1 MNAMADHTQ
10 NSLEDLR
17 FFIVPASWF
26 LKAWPLLTAR
36 SPDSVQEGWREHI
49 GRIQN
54 SELMNVEREVSSSD
68 DDDDDGDSNLSAAER
83 SKKRFSLLHS
93 RMARNMQQ
101 SIMRRGLAH
110 KRDYFFLGPSS
121 WMLVKEKF
129 GFDGYELSRSCV
141 FTGTSQNTVAV
152 QLEAAESEDDKP
164 MVIDIPPSGRFAY
177 EKVVPQQEPIK
188 SAIVPEEDGSNEVCT
203 VDGGCLYVALCLN

>member
-26 LKAWPLLTAR
+26 PKAWPLLTAR
-36 SPDSVQEGWREHI
+36 SPDGVQEGWRELI

-68 DDDDDGDSNLSAAER
+68 DDDEGDSNLSIAER

-93 RMARNMQQ
+93 RMARNRQQ
-101 SIMRRGLAH
+101 PIMRRGLAH
-110 KRDYFFLGPSS
+110 QRDYFFLGPSA

-141 FTGTSQNTVAV
+141 FTGTSQNTVAI

-164 MVIDIPPSGRFAY
+164 MLIDIPPSGRFAY
-177 EKVVPQQEPIK
+177 EKVVLKQEPKK

-203 VDGGCLYVALCLN
+203 VDGGCLVVALCLN